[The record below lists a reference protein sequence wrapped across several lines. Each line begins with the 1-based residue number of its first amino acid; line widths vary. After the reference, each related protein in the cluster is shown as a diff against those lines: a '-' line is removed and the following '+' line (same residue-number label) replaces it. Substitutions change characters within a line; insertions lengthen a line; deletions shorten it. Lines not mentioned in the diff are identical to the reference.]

1 MDDFRIIHFFQLK
14 LIDISHIFE
23 LVVSETGWKMQ
34 IAILGKGCGLAE
46 GPEGRGGQNRFRKI
60 INTVCIIVSQ
70 YHISYCIT
78 VSLRFNKLVNI

>member
-34 IAILGKGCGLAE
+34 IAVLGKGCGLAE
-46 GPEGRGGQNRFRKI
+46 GPEGRGERLKRCASFFEPTPVAILRRKI
-60 INTVCIIVSQ
+60 S
-70 YHISYCIT
+70 SK
-78 VSLRFNKLVNI
+78 S